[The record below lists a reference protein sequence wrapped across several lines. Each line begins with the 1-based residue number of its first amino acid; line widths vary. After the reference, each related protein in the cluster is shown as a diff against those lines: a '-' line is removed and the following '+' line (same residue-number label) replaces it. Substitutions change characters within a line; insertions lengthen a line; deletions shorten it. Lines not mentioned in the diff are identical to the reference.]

1 MSHKGL
7 NMKLIAI
14 ALLAIMAL
22 GVSPAAYAASPYFD
36 GNVSIPEAAAAGI
49 ITAACGGAGLT
60 PGTGKVSPFYIDA
73 TGALCTNANSGAIT
87 VNQGTSPWIVDT
99 TGSGVLDGELTAPIA
114 AQIAAGVLIGS
125 TQISDGACSS
135 SPCATNATVKAAST
149 APTATD
155 KALVVSLSPNGQ
167 AVSADPCSYSK
178 KATATFNITSSGASF
193 ITATASDYTYIC
205 QMTIATTTLTN
216 FSIVAGTGSSVC
228 TGGSPYPIWGNPGET
243 ASNGA
248 SIGTSATVGGGVS
261 VGNGSATIAGGSI
274 GGTVN
279 YNLCALITTT
289 NTPTVNGT
297 VLYVQTAN

>member
-1 MSHKGL
+1 
-7 NMKLIAI
+7 MKLIAI

-22 GVSPAAYAASPYFD
+22 GVSPSAYAASPYFD

-135 SPCATNATVKAAST
+135 SPCATNATVLAAST
-149 APTATD
+149 AAAPTN
-155 KALVVSLSPNGQ
+155 KALVVSPINQ
-167 AVSADPCSYSK
+167 DPCNYAAKTSYPLSSNATSLTQLIAASGSTKIYVCSIAVITASATAFNLNTGTGTNCGSSTAALIGSTTAANGMSLAANGGFTLGNGGYSVAVTAASSEICILQSNASYSSGV
-178 KATATFNITSSGASF
+178 IT
-193 ITATASDYTYIC
+193 
-205 QMTIATTTLTN
+205 
-216 FSIVAGTGSSVC
+216 
-228 TGGSPYPIWGNPGET
+228 
-243 ASNGA
+243 
-248 SIGTSATVGGGVS
+248 
-261 VGNGSATIAGGSI
+261 
-274 GGTVN
+274 
-279 YNLCALITTT
+279 
-289 NTPTVNGT
+289 
-297 VLYVQTAN
+297 YVQQ